1 MPRVRLSSAAPR
13 TAASGDDAVRLALL
27 RGVNVGTK
35 MVAMADLRRVA
46 EEIGF
51 RDVSTL
57 INSGNLVYRSSGSTP
72 AADTARLHDA
82 LAASLGVR
90 STIFVR
96 TRAEVAVMLAECPL
110 PAEAAEAPAKLLVT
124 VWNERVTDHALSQFV
139 QAAQGDERFVRTTSA
154 LWCWLPHGISASKSY
169 EVAARRLGEH
179 ITARNWSTMNKLL
192 ARLNT
197 LPPVITT
204 STA

>member
-1 MPRVRLSSAAPR
+1 MPRARPVSATPR
-13 TAASGDDAVRLALL
+13 TAASGEDGARLALL
-27 RGVNVGTK
+27 RGVNVGAK
-35 MVAMADLRRVA
+35 MVAMPDLRRVA

-57 INSGNLVYRSSGSTP
+57 INSGNLVYRSHGTTP
-72 AADTARLHDA
+72 AGDAARLHDA
-82 LAASLGVR
+82 LVTALEVR

-96 TRAEVAVMLAECPL
+96 TRPQVAAMLAECPL

-124 VWNERVTDHALSQFV
+124 VWREPVTDHALSQFV
-139 QAAQGDERFVRTTSA
+139 QAAQGDERFVRTSNA

-169 EVAARRLGEH
+169 EIAARRLGER

-192 ARLNT
+192 ERMHT
-197 LPPVITT
+197 LPPDASAHAT
-204 STA
+204 